1 MKDLL
6 GYLASL
12 NIYFKHNN
20 KMLQKTLE
28 IYRVSEKLPDS
39 IWSKHTP
46 NYSKHCIVWDD
57 MLNPLLAYYDR
68 KNGTWYCDEELIS
81 FNSVFNVIYWA
92 EIPEDISREVED
104 DYNFELERYFFTNEY
119 DLNIKQGNPDWYD
132 VYHSKLAYKNGWE
145 PIAAVCFD
153 ENGLSVY
160 YYESDNKPASV
171 DWKLILEIDYNIQE
185 NIKTHLLAAEEI
197 IYNYL
202 NN

>member
-92 EIPEDISREVED
+92 EIPEDISREVTC
-104 DYNFELERYFFTNEY
+104 DYELEKYFFKNDY
-119 DLNIKQGNPDWYD
+119 DVETKTRNPDLYYI
-132 VYHSKLAYKNGWE
+132 YHSKSAYENGSK
-145 PIAAVCFD
+145 PIAAVFFD
-153 ENGLSVY
+153 EDGLSVY
-160 YYESDNKPASV
+160 YHESKNKPTSV
-171 DWKLILEIDYNIQE
+171 DWKLILKIDYNIQE
-185 NIKTHLLAAEEI
+185 YIKTYLLAAEKI